1 MEGRF
6 INDKKNVP
14 GVDELIIFDIELGN
28 AARNLWRYADLFRAD
43 SADFTIARP
52 RARIL
57 PSRVHGD
64 CI

>member
-43 SADFTIARP
+43 YKPRCYILFLSDFTIARP
-52 RARIL
+52 R
-57 PSRVHGD
+57 
-64 CI
+64 